1 MRIAT
6 TRGLEPAVIAW
17 DPPDGKITLNDQS
30 ASWSEILT
38 EGLRVTGVF
47 AANDFAAIDLLD
59 VADSIGIRVPEDLSI
74 VGFDD
79 VAMASLRRINL
90 TTVSQ
95 RREELVRLGIETLRG
110 RIDGRIAGEPRVTL
124 AGVSLVQR
132 GSTAPAHE

>member
-1 MRIAT
+1 
-6 TRGLEPAVIAW
+6 
-17 DPPDGKITLNDQS
+17 
-30 ASWSEILT
+30 
-38 EGLRVTGVF
+38 
-47 AANDFAAIDLLD
+47 
-59 VADSIGIRVPEDLSI
+59 
-74 VGFDD
+74 
-79 VAMASLRRINL
+79 MASLRRINL